1 MNENEAWSLTQNGY
15 SEHGNGG
22 ISHKQDDQS
31 RRAGVNWCE
40 SPAAGGSARRG
51 ISPTKLWSQ
60 VSCLFPLCLGWW
72 SKMTNMFRRLKP
84 TSNLKGAVVV
94 IHSVGFHKV
103 NVWISD
109 PDAEIS
115 SGNAPEWFTRHARF
129 QFTGTELEDGLESL
143 LTQFLYHG
151 VAKLSQSHATGFLD
165 NSVHILRMESCDILE
180 NSIGDRAAMNYLW
193 HPMATWEH
201 LPQYQVLSHNSRGGP
216 EGMVHV
222 PSCRMHLQCFNKGP

>member
-1 MNENEAWSLTQNGY
+1 MRVPS
-15 SEHGNGG
+15 
-22 ISHKQDDQS
+22 
-31 RRAGVNWCE
+31 C
-40 SPAAGGSARRG
+40 RG
-51 ISPTKLWSQ
+51 LGPPISPTKLWSQ
-60 VSCLFPLCLGWW
+60 VSCLFSLCLGWW
-72 SKMTNMFRRLKP
+72 SKMTTTCRRLKP

-165 NSVHILRMESCDILE
+165 NRGVHILRMESCDILE
-180 NSIGDRAAMNYLW
+180 NSIVSGSSSDEL
-193 HPMATWEH
+193 PMATLEH
-201 LPQYQVLSHNSRGGP
+201 LHITSA
-216 EGMVHV
+216 
-222 PSCRMHLQCFNKGP
+222 

>member
-1 MNENEAWSLTQNGY
+1 MRVPS
-15 SEHGNGG
+15 
-22 ISHKQDDQS
+22 
-31 RRAGVNWCE
+31 C
-40 SPAAGGSARRG
+40 RG
-51 ISPTKLWSQ
+51 LGPPISPTKLWSQ
-60 VSCLFPLCLGWW
+60 VSCLFSLCLGWW

-151 VAKLSQSHATGFLD
+151 VAKLSQSHATGFP
-165 NSVHILRMESCDILE
+165 RQQ
-180 NSIGDRAAMNYLW
+180 RAHPAHGILW
-193 HPMATWEH
+193 HIGKFNRGSSSDELPMATLEH
-201 LPQYQVLSHNSRGGP
+201 LHITSA
-216 EGMVHV
+216 
-222 PSCRMHLQCFNKGP
+222 

>member
-40 SPAAGGSARRG
+40 SPAAGGSARRLAQLNSG
-51 ISPTKLWSQ
+51 LK
-60 VSCLFPLCLGWW
+60 CLVCFPLCLGWW

-143 LTQFLYHG
+143 LTPVF
-151 VAKLSQSHATGFLD
+151 VSWCRKTVS
-165 NSVHILRMESCDILE
+165 ESCHWFPRQQ
-180 NSIGDRAAMNYLW
+180 RAHPAHGILW
-193 HPMATWEH
+193 HIGKFNRGSSSHELPMASYGH
-201 LPQYQVLSHNSRGGP
+201 LGT
-216 EGMVHV
+216 
-222 PSCRMHLQCFNKGP
+222 PSTISSA